1 MNKNIS
7 VLAVLLCSV
16 ASWASIQVVETEINT
31 AHARNY
37 SFGFLNGNLLPN
49 FSFEDDFYGWNGTRM
64 SRHDLELKED
74 KVVPITG
81 SYVGLLD
88 MRNPLSSDLVPVQ
101 SDEPYTL
108 SLYEINYN
116 KIDYSPKVCF
126 YTTKNALLNCSNLAP
141 YAKSRSWSYYKSSF
155 TIPSTARFAKVIL
168 GENPKGYFY
177 FDDVV
182 LEKGSKA
189 SDRGGIGVGIS
200 YSDALGRGYAA
211 HQLVRKE
218 SLNELLPSA
227 CVNNQVVYGTS
238 LVEIGAR
245 SSVLG
250 GNVGSGANVTID
262 NDVSLKDETLSDL
275 TVSAAGRMRLG
286 DRVSVHGKL
295 VYGGELQLGN
305 QDYIQ
310 SRENVRNSESCEISV
325 PEFEAGSADVYVDN
339 DTERSLVPGTYKD
352 AMVRARSVLHLAPGE
367 YYFDKFTL
375 EPTAKLDFDLSQ
387 GNVVIHVKSSL
398 WINDNSE
405 FVYDAESKNF
415 IAWYLSQ
422 ESGLRLGTITNLA
435 GVFVAPKARVELG
448 HQGMLNGMIYAR
460 EVFLMQ
466 DSKISAPVFLFGES
480 KNIYAVSERRYDDY
494 GRVYQQ
500 DKSYIAE
507 LGSEGY
513 VQESQKNANEY
524 YSDTGD
530 GPDAGGYAYS
540 ATEFS
545 DKDGRVLKQSIP
557 GAAWN
562 LNSLHVG
569 TSEQF
574 FVSTLDIPS
583 SIKNVIS
590 DGADK
595 QYILS
600 YGEDVEGAV
609 ALSWKNRLGQVVKT
623 ANVVEKNGEDM
634 KKWRW
639 AIKQYE
645 YTREGLLYRT
655 LTPLD
660 NKNGGSDFAIVSEYD
675 KQGRLVSRLSPDVG
689 LESFHYDMLGNMIFS
704 VTAEQRERNAFTY
717 KKYDAQGRLVSIGE
731 SVVPQ
736 LSSSL
741 LDEAAKV
748 INNIPGEN
756 TEYTG
761 KRYDKMSQ
769 CFDAIG
775 SENLRKMLS
784 EVEFANTR
792 GRVVCAWSRNPKL
805 RGILSAD
812 EALVADFYS
821 YDDLGRVKASYRYTG
836 VEKETSR
843 RLVSKHPVYDDLS
856 NLLRVE
862 TRDGSGKILSS
873 RNFDYDAKGR
883 VSKVS
888 DNDGNVIVA
897 YSYDD
902 FGRRTRI
909 VLGDVVQMDYE
920 KHLHGQVSG
929 IKATN
934 LKTGTVVYDEKL
946 NYEKSEGSSVPRFD
960 GRISQKKSLFK
971 TMNGLVENSDYYMY
985 DLSGNMVSKL
995 GTSGE
1000 AWYQYDENGRLLA
1013 QQQAM
1018 GCLNYNYADGSYK
1031 VTEVVGKSELDPDR
1045 DASQKNNF
1053 VYDASGRVVSDAS
1066 KQMSIEYDMSG
1077 SAVSFKVSKDDQTL
1091 KSVNVY
1097 DPQGWR
1103 VAVLSYVDG
1112 KLQSLRTDIM
1122 VDGKKELE
1130 RHADVVHGETKEY
1143 KVLYGAADV
1152 LGRVLPDNSREW
1164 FVKDYQ
1170 GSLVMTFVNDE
1181 IGNVIAYEPYG
1192 TQRLLQVSGD
1202 VPSEQYSGKELDEAT
1217 KLYYYGVR
1225 FFDPTL
1231 AMWMVPDP
1239 ARQYLNPYGF
1249 GGDPINAVDL
1259 YGLWKIGLGITIGW
1273 EHGFTLGVGAAFDVG
1288 TKEFGASIDLGA
1300 SHNFGDGSNTYSA
1313 SVGASINIGIVGIGA
1328 NLGYRYNTIS
1338 GSALSYGIRGSVYGA
1353 GIGVNGANYWDAEGS
1368 YMGGTIGVETFYG
1381 AFGAEVYT
1389 GYEWGYSG
1397 MQGRGLYT
1405 GARAW
1410 GAHAEFTN
1418 IGTSKWGF
1426 DWGASVT
1433 TTYFME
1439 KKEIDEDNRKKYK
1452 LNKKYQKW
1460 VGIDINGFEVVRY
1473 DHSNRN
1479 RNQPLGRDWKNKQEF
1494 LDYASENDLS
1504 VGYYEPEASVFHGS
1518 DEKMWMAEKG
1528 KEPVGTRWK
1537 FRNGE
1542 FERGGLPSYIP
1553 SIEGVFNRNNG
1564 SNAGASYN
1572 YGNNYISHLAF
1583 DILPWLIM
1591 D

>member
-16 ASWASIQVVETEINT
+16 VSWASIQIAETDVNS

-37 SFGFLNGNLLPN
+37 SFGFIKGNLLPN
-49 FSFEDDFYGWNGTRM
+49 FSFEDGFYGWYGTRM

-126 YTTKNALLNCSNLAP
+126 YASRNALLNCAELPP

-155 TIPSTARFAKVIL
+155 TTPSTARFAEVVL
-168 GENPKGYFY
+168 GKEPKGYFY

-182 LEKGSKA
+182 LEKGAKA
-189 SDRGGIGVGIS
+189 SDRGGIGVGIT
-200 YSDALGRGYAA
+200 YLDALGRGYAA

-218 SLNELLPSA
+218 SLNELLPGA
-227 CVNNQVVYGTS
+227 CVNNQVVYGAS

-275 TVSAAGRMRLG
+275 TVSAAGRVRLG

-295 VYGGELQLGN
+295 VYGDELQLGN
-305 QDYIQ
+305 QDYVQ
-310 SRENVRNSESCEISV
+310 SRENVRNVESCEISV
-325 PEFEAGSADVYVDN
+325 PKFEAGSADVYVDN

-448 HQGMLNGMIYAR
+448 HQGTLNGMIYAK

-466 DSKISAPVFLFGES
+466 DSKIAAPAFLFGES

-500 DKSYIAE
+500 DKSYIVE
-507 LGSEGY
+507 LSSEGY
-513 VQESQKNANEY
+513 VQKSRKNANEY
-524 YSDTGD
+524 YSENGE
-530 GPDAGGYAYS
+530 GPDAGGFAYS
-540 ATEFS
+540 ETEFS
-545 DKDGRVLKQSIP
+545 KKDGHVIRQSIT
-557 GAAWN
+557 GADW
-562 LNSLHVG
+562 SLSGSHTG
-569 TSEQF
+569 KSEQF
-574 FVSTLDIPS
+574 FVSTLNIPS
-583 SIKNVIS
+583 SVENIVRDNE
-590 DGADK
+590 DR
-595 QYILS
+595 QYLLF
-600 YGEDVEGAV
+600 YGENTEGAV
-609 ALSWKNRLGQVVKT
+609 ALSWRNRLGQLVKT
-623 ANVVEKNGEDM
+623 ANVVEKNGSDM
-634 KKWRW
+634 RKWRW
-639 AIKQYE
+639 AVKQYE
-645 YTREGLLYRT
+645 YTREGLLSRT

-660 NKNGGSDFAIVSEYD
+660 NKNGGSKFAIVSKYD
-675 KQGRLVSRLSPDVG
+675 KLGRMVSRESPDIG
-689 LESFHYDMLGNMIFS
+689 LESFHYDMLGNVIFS
-704 VTAEQRERNAFTY
+704 VSAEQRARNAFTY
-717 KKYDAQGRLVSIGE
+717 KKYDAQGRLVSVGE

-741 LDEAAKV
+741 LDDAAKSM
-748 INNIPGEN
+748 NYIPGESV
-756 TEYTG
+756 EYTG
-761 KRYDKMSQ
+761 KGYDKLSK
-769 CFDAIG
+769 CLDAIG
-775 SENLRKMLS
+775 SDELRNSLSGVNLT
-784 EVEFANTR
+784 NTR
-792 GRVVCAWSRNPKL
+792 GRVVCGWSRNPKL
-805 RGILSAD
+805 HDVLSSD
-812 EALVADFYS
+812 EALVADFFS
-821 YDDLGRVKASYRYTG
+821 YDDLGRVKAAYRYTG
-836 VEKETSR
+836 AERDVSR
-843 RLVSKHPVYDDLS
+843 RLISKHPVYDDLS
-856 NLLRVE
+856 NLLRVDI
-862 TRDGSGKILSS
+862 RDASGELLSS
-873 RNFDYDAKGR
+873 RSFEYDAKGR
-883 VSKVS
+883 AIGVS
-888 DNDGNVIVA
+888 DEAGNTVA
-897 YSYDD
+897 RYSYDD
-902 FGRRTRI
+902 FGQQSRV

-920 KHLHGQVSG
+920 RHLHGQVSG

-934 LKTGTVVYDEKL
+934 LRTGAVVYEETL
-946 NYEKSEGSSVPRFD
+946 NYEKSEGFSVPRFD
-960 GRISQKKSLFK
+960 GRISQKKSSVK
-971 TMNGLVENSDYYMY
+971 ITDDLVENSDYYMY
-985 DLSGNMVSKL
+985 DLSGNMVTKL

-1013 QQQAM
+1013 QQQTM
-1018 GCLNYNYADGSYK
+1018 GSLSYNYADGSYK
-1031 VTEVVGKSELDPDR
+1031 VTDVAGKSDLDPDR

-1066 KQMSIEYDMSG
+1066 KQMSIEYDMGG
-1077 SAVSFKVSKDDQTL
+1077 STVSFTVSKDEQTL
-1091 KSVNVY
+1091 KVVNVY

-1112 KLQSLRTDIM
+1112 ELQSLRTDIM
-1122 VDGKKELE
+1122 VDGRKELE
-1130 RHADVVHGETKEY
+1130 RRTDVVHDEVKEF
-1143 KVLYGAADV
+1143 KTVYGAAGV

-1164 FVKDYQ
+1164 YVKDYQ
-1170 GSLVMTFVNDE
+1170 GSLVMTLVNDE
-1181 IGNVIAYEPYG
+1181 IGNVITYEPYG
-1192 TQRLLQVSGD
+1192 TQKRLQVGGD
-1202 VPSEQYSGKELDEAT
+1202 VPSEQYSGKELDEVT
-1217 KLYYYGVR
+1217 NLYYYGMR

-1231 AMWMVPDP
+1231 AMWMMPDP

-1259 YGLWKIGLGITIGW
+1259 YGLWKFGLGITIGW
-1273 EHGFTLGVGAAFDVG
+1273 EKRGFTLGVGAALDVG
-1288 TKEFGASIDLGA
+1288 TKEFGVSVDLGA

-1313 SVGASINIGIVGIGA
+1313 NVGASINIGIVGIGA
-1328 NLGYRYNTIS
+1328 NLGYSYNTIS
-1338 GSALSYGIRGSVYGA
+1338 GSTLSYGVRGSIYGA
-1353 GIGVNGANYWDAEGS
+1353 GIGVNGANYWDASGS
-1368 YMGGTIGVETFYG
+1368 YMGGTFGVETFYG

-1397 MQGRGLYT
+1397 MDGRGLYT

-1426 DWGASVT
+1426 NYGFTASLDVE
-1433 TTYFME
+1433 YDFSHPSGISHDRLE
-1439 KKEIDEDNRKKYK
+1439 KAYEMQQSDNMSEVFFSDVDEPQYMSKGDGGYEPNFSENAEIEGHTHRADHKSTPSNVDNDYA
-1452 LNKKYQKW
+1452 
-1460 VGIDINGFEVVRY
+1460 Y
-1473 DHSNRN
+1473 DHADKRHLIINSNREVIEYKGVENPYRNEPMPVHTPPSPQIINTWSINARKGWGFSYRHGKWRGSTN
-1479 RNQPLGRDWKNKQEF
+1479 RLT
-1494 LDYASENDLS
+1494 
-1504 VGYYEPEASVFHGS
+1504 
-1518 DEKMWMAEKG
+1518 G
-1528 KEPVGTRWK
+1528 KW
-1537 FRNGE
+1537 
-1542 FERGGLPSYIP
+1542 Y
-1553 SIEGVFNRNNG
+1553 
-1564 SNAGASYN
+1564 
-1572 YGNNYISHLAF
+1572 
-1583 DILPWLIM
+1583 
-1591 D
+1591 